1 MKDNENDKPRNWSMF
16 ERPTEPPAYRLQPR
30 DTRIIEAIFRHRFL
44 TPSHLYALLG
54 GSKPNIANRC
64 RLLWQDAYL
73 ERPKALR
80 PTKILT
86 EEIVYSLGKKGA
98 QLLEGLRRKGEK
110 FLDYLKPETDIGEL
124 DWGESPKKQIGWPY
138 IDHQLGVA
146 TFMVCLQKASEEKR
160 IILHWDGHF
169 NRRNYVIRLPQIN
182 DNEATSFLPDAY
194 FTLEVPGKGFARHY
208 LEFDRGNVSLSR
220 MKERYNNYFHY
231 WYLLQKQGKKIQFRV
246 LTISHDPSYMNSL
259 RKAAINVG
267 RSQKHQN
274 TWKALMFANT
284 SDYNLE
290 NYLNTLESIWH
301 YADEDESIKLI

>member
-1 MKDNENDKPRNWSMF
+1 MKDENNKSRNWNLF

-30 DTRIIEAIFRHRFL
+30 DTRIIEAVFRHRFL
-44 TPSHLYALLG
+44 TPSHLYTLLG

-98 QLLEGLRRKGEK
+98 QLLEGLRRKGEM

-124 DWGESPKKQIGWPY
+124 DWGDSPKKQIGWPY
-138 IDHQLGVA
+138 IDHQLGIA
-146 TFMVCLQKASEEKR
+146 SFMVCLQKASEEKGVV
-160 IILHWDGHF
+160 LHWDGHF
-169 NRRNYVIRLPQIN
+169 NRRSYVIRLPKIG
-182 DNEATSFLPDAY
+182 DREACSFLPDAY

-220 MKERYNNYFHY
+220 MKERYTHYFDY
-231 WYLLQKQGKKIQFRV
+231 WYLLQKQGKKTQFRV
-246 LTISHDPSYMNSL
+246 LTISDDPGYMDSL
-259 RKAAINVG
+259 RRAAESIG
-267 RSQKHQN
+267 RSSKYPH
-274 TWKALMFANT
+274 TWKALLFTNT
-284 SDYNLE
+284 KNFSLE
-290 NYLNTLESIWH
+290 NYCNTLEPIWY
-301 YADEDESIKLI
+301 YADESDPIRLV